1 MNKTLLILSLA
12 LTLPG
17 CSYFQS
23 KDAELMEQGDTSKVF
38 DSRLGPDTKTL
49 LKSLPNTLVGDKK
62 NSRHSEKKEGGNN

>member
-1 MNKTLLILSLA
+1 MNKILLILSLA
-12 LTLPG
+12 LALPG

-49 LKSLPNTLVGDKK
+49 LKSLPKTLIGDKK
-62 NSRHSEKKEGGNN
+62 NSRHSGKKEGGNN